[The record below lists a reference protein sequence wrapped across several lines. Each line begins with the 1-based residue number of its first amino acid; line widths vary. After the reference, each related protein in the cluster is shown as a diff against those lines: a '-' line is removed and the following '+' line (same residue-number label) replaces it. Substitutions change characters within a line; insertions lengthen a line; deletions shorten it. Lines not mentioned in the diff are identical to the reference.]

1 MPETLKESFFK
12 VLTVN
17 CQGLGDSKKRKD
29 VFMYLKAK
37 HYTSNIYFLKDTH
50 FTKQD
55 ENVIKSQWGSKILFS
70 SFKPNSRGVAI
81 LVNDNCE
88 FELFNMK
95 QDEGGNYII
104 LDVKIEDIPF
114 LLINI
119 YGPNNDTPIFFS
131 TLISLIVDMYSSQ
144 HIILGGDFNLIFD
157 KDMDSMN
164 YKHLNNP
171 KARLELFKLMD
182 TLNVV
187 EIFRINNPHLKRY
200 TCREKNPL
208 KQARLDFF
216 LISESLQTMP
226 VSYTHL
232 TLPTICS
239 V

>member
-1 MPETLKESFFK
+1 M
-12 VLTVN
+12 LTVN

-37 HYTSNIYFLKDTH
+37 HYTSNIYFLQDTH

-55 ENVIKSQWGSKILFS
+55 ENVIKSQWGSKIFFS

-119 YGPNNDTPIFFS
+119 YGPNNDTPIFFLHS
-131 TLISLIVDMYSSQ
+131 
-144 HIILGGDFNLIFD
+144 N
-157 KDMDSMN
+157 
-164 YKHLNNP
+164 
-171 KARLELFKLMD
+171 
-182 TLNVV
+182 
-187 EIFRINNPHLKRY
+187 
-200 TCREKNPL
+200 
-208 KQARLDFF
+208 
-216 LISESLQTMP
+216 
-226 VSYTHL
+226 
-232 TLPTICS
+232 
-239 V
+239 